1 MNIKFF
7 LLYLIYICIL
17 SLYGFV
23 LGLIRFIMVA
33 SKKSAP
39 LHKVA
44 PISIIFVAFMI
55 VLAVLFAMFTILMLF
70 DVYET
75 VFTGTTSISPL
86 CA

>member
-1 MNIKFF
+1 MVSSLDLFD
-7 LLYLIYICIL
+7 LLWWHQR
-17 SLYGFV
+17 S
-23 LGLIRFIMVA
+23 
-33 SKKSAP
+33 P
-39 LHKVA
+39 LLVYSTYKTPLCLVHKVA